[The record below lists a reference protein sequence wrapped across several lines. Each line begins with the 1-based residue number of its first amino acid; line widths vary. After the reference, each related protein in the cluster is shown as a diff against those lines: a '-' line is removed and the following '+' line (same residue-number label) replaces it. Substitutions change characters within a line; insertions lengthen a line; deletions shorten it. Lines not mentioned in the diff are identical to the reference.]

1 MKTAVELEK
10 PTQKQLDYIESIEEN
25 TGIIF
30 TGTTKEEASKYI
42 SANKNHPGMQNEWAI
57 INGY

>member
-1 MKTAVELEK
+1 MKKEK
-10 PTQKQLDYIESIEEN
+10 PRQKQLDYIKSIEEN

-30 TGTTKEEASKYI
+30 TGTTKEEAAKYI

>member
-1 MKTAVELEK
+1 MTPQEK
-10 PTQKQLDYIESIEEN
+10 PTEKQLEYIESIEDN

-42 SANKNHPGMQNEWAI
+42 SANKNHPANQNEWAI

>member
-1 MKTAVELEK
+1 MEK
-10 PTQKQLDYIESIEEN
+10 PTEKQLECIESIEHN

-30 TGTTKEEASKYI
+30 TGTTKKEASQYI
-42 SANKNHPGMQNEWAI
+42 DANKNHPGNQNEWAI